1 MSEVPALSPVEL
13 KSELESG
20 ANLLLLDVREA
31 DELEISSLP
40 GIIHIPLGEIEDR
53 YSEIPKDRDVVVIC
67 RTGGRSGRTTEFL
80 LNHGYKRVRNMA
92 TGMNG
97 YATTVDQTMKTY

>member
-20 ANLLLLDVREA
+20 ANLLLLDVRET

-67 RTGGRSGRTTEFL
+67 RTGGRKPQMVPMSKFGNCGIVANL
-80 LNHGYKRVRNMA
+80 LNLMVFL
-92 TGMNG
+92 T
-97 YATTVDQTMKTY
+97 